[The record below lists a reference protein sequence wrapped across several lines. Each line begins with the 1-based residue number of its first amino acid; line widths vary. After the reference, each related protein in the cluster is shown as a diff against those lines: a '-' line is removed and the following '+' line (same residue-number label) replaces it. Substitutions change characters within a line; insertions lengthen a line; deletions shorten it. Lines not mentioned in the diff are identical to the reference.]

1 MASSGVAVVSVD
13 KMSDMPVSETAGSDV
28 PVSETSESDIP
39 VTRDVLVDVHVRAI
53 ASSGSGVAD
62 LPDGRVV
69 FIPRTAPGD
78 HARVR
83 LRKVKRRWAQASLVE
98 LLEHAPNRIDAPC
111 SLFTTCGGCTLQH
124 LPYEAQL
131 EWKGRFISDAMKRIG
146 GVEVDALN
154 VHPSPEAFSY
164 RNRVSYSLRRLRG
177 GRVLAGF
184 QALGRPGH
192 VIDVKNECLL
202 AEGPIRAAWKALRE
216 GWGGGARHLP
226 SAGRL
231 RLTLRSTE
239 NGVALIVDGGASS
252 WNSTDLAESVP
263 SLAAIWHRAA
273 GANKA
278 TLVHGADAVAQE
290 KTDGAR
296 WVGDS
301 FLQVNTALGATLR
314 DFVLT
319 QAEGAA
325 KVVDAY
331 CGVGIYARE
340 LARLGAEVTGIEVD
354 PTACTAAK
362 SDAPNGLSVV
372 QGRVEDRLA
381 ATLPTELLILNP
393 PRVGLHDSVPNIIRA
408 SGPSRLIY
416 VSCDPATLARD
427 VARLIDAY
435 RLLEIEA
442 FDLFPQTSHV
452 ETVAVLAR

>member
-1 MASSGVAVVSVD
+1 M
-13 KMSDMPVSETAGSDV
+13 SDV
-28 PVSETSESDIP
+28 PVSEPSGSDVP
-39 VTRDVLVDVHVRAI
+39 VTRDAVVDVHVRAI
-53 ASSGSGVAD
+53 ASNGSGVAD

-69 FIPRTAPGD
+69 FTPRTAPGD

-83 LRKVKRRWAQASLVE
+83 LSKVKRRWAQASLVE

-111 SLFTTCGGCTLQH
+111 PLFDTCGGCTLQH
-124 LPYEAQL
+124 LPYEDQL

-146 GVEVDALN
+146 GIEVDAPN
-154 VHPSPEAFSY
+154 VQPSPEAFGY

-184 QALGRPGH
+184 HALGRPAH

-202 AEGPIRAAWKALRE
+202 AEAPIRAAWRALRE

-231 RLTLRSTE
+231 RLTLRSTAD
-239 NGVALIVDGGASS
+239 GVALIVDGGAPA
-252 WNSTDLAESVP
+252 WNSRDLAESVP
-263 SLAAIWHRAA
+263 SLVAIWHRPS

-278 TLVHGADAVAQE
+278 TLVHGAEAVADE
-290 KTDGAR
+290 GADAAR

-325 KVVDAY
+325 QVVDAY
-331 CGVGIYARE
+331 CGVGAYARE

-354 PTACTAAK
+354 PTACAAAK
-362 SDAPNGLSVV
+362 SDAPDGLSIV

-393 PRVGLHDSVPNIIRA
+393 PRVGLHDSVPDIIRA
-408 SGPSRLIY
+408 SAPGRVIY

-427 VARLIDAY
+427 VARLIDEY
-435 RLLEIEA
+435 RLVEIEA

>member
-1 MASSGVAVVSVD
+1 
-13 KMSDMPVSETAGSDV
+13 MSDIPVSETSGSDV
-28 PVSETSESDIP
+28 PVSETSGSDVP
-39 VTRDVLVDVHVRAI
+39 VTRDTLVDVHVRAI

-83 LRKVKRRWAQASLVE
+83 LSKVKRRWAQASLVE

-111 SLFTTCGGCTLQH
+111 PLFGTCGGCTLQH
-124 LPYEAQL
+124 LPYEDQL
-131 EWKGRFISDAMKRIG
+131 EWKGRFISDASKRIG
-146 GVEVDALN
+146 GIDIDAPN
-154 VHPSPEAFSY
+154 VHPSPETFGY

-184 QALGRPGH
+184 HALGRPAH

-202 AEGPIRAAWKALRE
+202 AEAPIRAAWEALRE

-231 RLTLRSTE
+231 RLTLRSTAD
-239 NGVALIVDGGASS
+239 GVALIVDGGASS
-252 WNSTDLAESVP
+252 WNSKDLAESVP
-263 SLAAIWHRAA
+263 SLVAIWHRPA
-273 GANKA
+273 GGNKA
-278 TLVHGADAVAQE
+278 TLVHGAEAVARE
-290 KTDGAR
+290 EADAAR

-325 KVVDAY
+325 QVVDAY
-331 CGVGIYARE
+331 CGVGAYARE
-340 LARLGAEVTGIEVD
+340 LARLGAEVTGIEVN
-354 PTACTAAK
+354 PTACAAAK
-362 SDAPNGLSVV
+362 SDAPDGLSIV

-393 PRVGLHDSVPNIIRA
+393 PRVGLHDSVPDIIRVSA
-408 SGPSRLIY
+408 PSRVIY

-427 VARLIDAY
+427 VARLIDEY
-435 RLLEIEA
+435 RLVEIEA